1 MNLRP
6 NRIRATH
13 KMPAEKLKND
23 DIHFSVSFPV
33 VPMGKPRMTQRDK
46 WKKRKAVLKYH
57 AFKDQLRICV
67 NLTPNLRA
75 AFDGGN
81 ITTLSW
87 TAYLPLPASWTKSKK
102 AAMAGTLHRAKPD
115 RDNIDKAIMDA
126 LFADDSGIAS
136 GTIEKR
142 WDDGNGSRI
151 DAQFSSQNVKGV
163 APLLARADVDTEVE
177 P

>member
-13 KMPAEKLKND
+13 KMPEEKLKND
-23 DIHFSVSFPV
+23 GINFSVSFPV

-46 WKKRKAVLKYH
+46 WKKREVVLRYH
-57 AFKDQLRICV
+57 AFKDQLRLCV
-67 NLTPNLRA
+67 NQTHNLRA
-75 AFDGGN
+75 TLESGN
-81 ITTLSW
+81 VDTLSW
-87 TAYLPLPASWTKSKK
+87 TAYLPMAPSWPKKKK

-136 GTIEKR
+136 GTIVKR

-151 DAQFSSQNVKGV
+151 DVQFSSQNVQEH
-163 APLLARADVDTEVE
+163 PTEE
-177 P
+177 AKIKL